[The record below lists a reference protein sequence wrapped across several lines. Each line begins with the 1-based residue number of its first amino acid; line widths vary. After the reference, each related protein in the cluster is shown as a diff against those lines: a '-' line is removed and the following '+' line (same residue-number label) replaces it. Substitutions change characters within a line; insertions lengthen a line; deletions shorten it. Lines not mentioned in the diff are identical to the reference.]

1 MCDAREILV
10 IEQQIRH
17 PNSRRMGRIVESTL
31 VGNPEPWP
39 SRSSLACRRRGLKRT
54 PPGGVPRLLH
64 EQHCDTCH
72 RVRLTPTCNL
82 QVPEKPAETPSKARA
97 ICGVARCSRTLND
110 AVLSFDET
118 RGTGSKLP
126 LRRHVTRFSWKGRTG
141 RHWVR
146 PCSTEC
152 EYCTVRMY
160 CMWLIS
166 LRGEVKAKKYPV
178 VLTGQPAS

>member
-39 SRSSLACRRRGLKRT
+39 SRSRLACRRRGLKRT

-82 QVPEKPAETPSKARA
+82 QVPEKPAETPAKARA

-126 LRRHVTRFSWKGRTG
+126 LRQAGNKVLVEGSDG
-141 RHWVR
+141 
-146 PCSTEC
+146 STLGSPML
-152 EYCTVRMY
+152 YRV
-160 CMWLIS
+160 
-166 LRGEVKAKKYPV
+166 
-178 VLTGQPAS
+178 